1 LSRRYFQTTATVI
14 NGGGG
19 VNTVA
24 YRGPYNNYL
33 VQKQSDGSIRVMSQ
47 STAEGPDTLTNVQI
61 LQFSDQSIDSTSI
74 GQVPAPV
81 ITAVV
86 NAADF
91 KSEALSAGAWISIL
105 GQNLGQAET
114 AASVNTVTLGW
125 ASVSVC
131 GMPAVLSYNSGPIN
145 TNGSTSWQI
154 NALLPDGVAGQASC
168 PMVVTVGGQA
178 SRPVSVAITSGIM
191 EVFRFT
197 SSAGTLP
204 TITHADYSLVG
215 PVNAGLAPAK
225 PNETVIAWATG
236 DCSTPTTT
244 VGGTPAAVAFSGRV
258 AAGLCQIN
266 FTVPKSPGGSNQL
279 SFSTSPNPYSLWI
292 SE

>member
-1 LSRRYFQTTATVI
+1 M
-14 NGGGG
+14 
-19 VNTVA
+19 A

-131 GMPAVLSYNSGPIN
+131 GMPAVLQFRSDQHKRIDELADQCATSRWGCGAGILPYGSDSG
-145 TNGSTSWQI
+145 W
-154 NALLPDGVAGQASC
+154 AGV
-168 PMVVTVGGQA
+168 
-178 SRPVSVAITSGIM
+178 
-191 EVFRFT
+191 
-197 SSAGTLP
+197 P
-204 TITHADYSLVG
+204 TG
-215 PVNAGLAPAK
+215 
-225 PNETVIAWATG
+225 
-236 DCSTPTTT
+236 
-244 VGGTPAAVAFSGRV
+244 
-258 AAGLCQIN
+258 
-266 FTVPKSPGGSNQL
+266 
-279 SFSTSPNPYSLWI
+279 
-292 SE
+292 